1 MPDVGDK
8 VLVMPSIGENVAV
21 PLGDVNIGDSVILYP
36 LKDNTKIAV
45 PTLSIW
51 LDDVVFNTPSFQFA
65 GFDWRVDFNFQLI
78 PLLIR
83 PYLDTGTVTND
94 YQNILSSINCYFSIY
109 ATGVNW
115 GGPNCSAIIDGNKDT
130 YYGCNVTNVLSSC
143 SILLGCDIYLNDY
156 YDNVLL
162 ECTLQCDAQPFLS
175 GVVYLGF
182 YRKND
187 PTEYYL
193 TGDYVREKKTYKYS
207 FFINN
212 SNHLIMELF
221 AVSGSSILSSA
232 LAKIYEISVYS
243 VLTYIYDES
252 KNWIED
258 VYAGKYLI
266 ILSGL
271 CMGKYSKI
279 IHNTE
284 NCIYLEDPSILI
296 GVMLGDK
303 YGISKSI

>member
-1 MPDVGDK
+1 
-8 VLVMPSIGENVAV
+8 
-21 PLGDVNIGDSVILYP
+21 
-36 LKDNTKIAV
+36 
-45 PTLSIW
+45 
-51 LDDVVFNTPSFQFA
+51 
-65 GFDWRVDFNFQLI
+65 
-78 PLLIR
+78 
-83 PYLDTGTVTND
+83 
-94 YQNILSSINCYFSIY
+94 
-109 ATGVNW
+109 
-115 GGPNCSAIIDGNKDT
+115 
-130 YYGCNVTNVLSSC
+130 
-143 SILLGCDIYLNDY
+143 
-156 YDNVLL
+156 
-162 ECTLQCDAQPFLS
+162 
-175 GVVYLGF
+175 VVYLGF

-221 AVSGSSILSSA
+221 AVSGSSTLSSA